1 MSASYIKNHFDD
13 IIKYANVVENRLDD
27 SYITID
33 NLLKDNEYMLD
44 NVIKHKLKYIL
55 IDNEYKINI

>member
-1 MSASYIKNHFDD
+1 MSASYIKNHFDN

-33 NLLKDNEYMLD
+33 NLLKDNKYMLD
-44 NVIKHKLKYIL
+44 NVIKYKLKYIL